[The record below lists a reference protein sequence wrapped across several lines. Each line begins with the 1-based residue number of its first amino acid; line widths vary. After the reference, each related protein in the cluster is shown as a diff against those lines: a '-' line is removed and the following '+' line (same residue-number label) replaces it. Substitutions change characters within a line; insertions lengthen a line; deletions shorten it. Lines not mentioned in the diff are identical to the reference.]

1 MNHTVFHIDGGA
13 GRVIAA
19 IPALLKFHKNNPN
32 DDFKVLVGGWDT
44 LLWGIPELQDR
55 VFNPENKGIF
65 DRYILD
71 CKKII
76 SPEPYREPGYF
87 KQEISLVEAFDRCIN
102 NTEDHKDLG
111 APVLVLNKTEEKMA
125 ANIISDVR
133 SQQKKDLTI
142 VIQPYG
148 RGAKVDRGHI
158 IDDASR
164 SLDTA
169 AYLLLA
175 KKLATKYNLIYFGE
189 QEFAVAEDTYAFKF
203 NGDLRSWMSVIES
216 ADYFVGCDSVGQHM
230 ARAFDT
236 PGTVIFG
243 STFPINTSYPDF
255 FQIIEK
261 SGQKKYSPIRICG
274 LDGHLADRY
283 NDKLMDFSEDEVHDM
298 FLKIVKDIEAKVKK

>member
-76 SPEPYREPGYF
+76 SPEPYREAGYF

-102 NTEDHKDLG
+102 NTEDHKDLS
-111 APVLVLNKTEEKMA
+111 APVLVLNKTEEKLA
-125 ANIISDVR
+125 SNIITDVR

-142 VIQPYG
+142 NSAVWQ
-148 RGAKVDRGHI
+148 RGKG
-158 IDDASR
+158 
-164 SLDTA
+164 
-169 AYLLLA
+169 
-175 KKLATKYNLIYFGE
+175 
-189 QEFAVAEDTYAFKF
+189 
-203 NGDLRSWMSVIES
+203 
-216 ADYFVGCDSVGQHM
+216 
-230 ARAFDT
+230 
-236 PGTVIFG
+236 
-243 STFPINTSYPDF
+243 
-255 FQIIEK
+255 
-261 SGQKKYSPIRICG
+261 
-274 LDGHLADRY
+274 
-283 NDKLMDFSEDEVHDM
+283 
-298 FLKIVKDIEAKVKK
+298 